1 MAIDRISDFG
11 FRISDLLHK
20 CAEAQRVCPEHVEGC
35 RSVQGWGCVVL
46 PAIAG
51 GGLLVLA
58 PLWLS
63 DYAIHVLIISLYYTI
78 LAASW
83 NLLAGYTGQFSLAH
97 HAFAAIGGYASGLL
111 IHHFDVPIY
120 LGIIAAVFVSLVFG
134 FLLGVLVLK
143 MRAIYLAI
151 ATWAFAETTRIL
163 VTAGYQITRGDL
175 GLHVP
180 SLFGTLEPRP
190 YYYLFLGLTFICISI
205 MYFIVRS
212 PIGSFM
218 RAIKDDEL
226 AAAAM
231 GVDTVRWKL
240 FVFSVTSCLA
250 GVAGVFYGHYIG
262 LLSPVMMQFYEI
274 GKIIIMVIIGGL
286 GSFVGPLI
294 GAPLVVILF
303 EYLREY
309 AEWRVVVFAL
319 LVIAMMRLHR
329 EGAVSLLR
337 RLYLSLFHPKY
348 HP

>member
-1 MAIDRISDFG
+1 MLIA
-11 FRISDLLHK
+11 
-20 CAEAQRVCPEHVEGC
+20 
-35 RSVQGWGCVVL
+35 VV
-46 PAIAG
+46 G

-58 PLWLS
+58 PLRLS
-63 DYAIHVLIISLYYTI
+63 DYTLHVLIISLYYII
-78 LAASW
+78 LTASW

-97 HAFAAIGGYASGLL
+97 HVFAAIGGYTSGLL
-111 IHHFDVPIY
+111 IYHFDIPIY
-120 LGIIAAVFVSLVFG
+120 LGIIAAGLVSFVFG

-163 VTAGYQITRGDL
+163 VTAGYQVTRGDR

-180 SLFGTLEPRP
+180 SLFGTLDPRP
-190 YYYLFLGLTFICISI
+190 YYYLFLVLTFVCVSI

-212 PIGSFM
+212 PIGAFM

-226 AAAAM
+226 AAASM
-231 GVDTVRWKL
+231 GVDTVKWKL

-250 GVAGVFYGHYIG
+250 GIAGVFYGHYIG

-286 GSFVGPLI
+286 GSFAGPLI

-309 AEWRVVVFAL
+309 AEWRVVMFAL
-319 LVIAMMRLHR
+319 LVIVMMRLHR
-329 EGAVSLLR
+329 EGAASLLR
-337 RLYLSLFHPKY
+337 RLYLALRKRAKARFPAEVPAMRAQASEDR
-348 HP
+348 